1 VSEKFREIS
10 GSWFGNAVDTEA
22 GKAQRGR
29 MDLRLVPAALL
40 TWAAAICGAHL
51 HLSGLLAQLGI
62 MSALAVLFFWI
73 AHWPG
78 RRSARLSLAPSDR
91 LKSGASLGATLGLAC
106 ILAGG
111 VSGHWAILAVQHEG
125 SPMVDFA
132 AQRSTIVADVVVTAP
147 PRPVAQQGGW
157 ADQAR
162 WAVPVR
168 VLHYWTAGLAVQED
182 AVLTVMGSGS
192 WGEAV
197 PGQHLRA
204 TGRLKNPG
212 AGQQGR
218 AILAASS
225 EALGA
230 EEPPDVE
237 AIPIRLREAFRE
249 AAAGLPRD
257 AAGLLPGM
265 VTGDTAALDEDL
277 EAAMQIVGI
286 SHLTAVSG
294 ANCSLVLG
302 SLLILARSLRLP
314 RLPAASVA
322 LAGLGGF
329 VLVVGP
335 EPSVLRA
342 GLMGVIGVIALASGR
357 RGRSLGFLCLAVIG
371 LLLVDPRLGVSYGFL
386 LSVLATLG
394 IILLGT
400 RLTAWLGL
408 VLPLPLAVAI
418 AVPLSAQLFCSPAIV
433 GLQPNFS
440 TYALLANI
448 ASSPFVAPVTLLGT
462 ALLPVIPLWPGAAQ
476 FLLAPGLS
484 AGCVAA
490 IARFFASSP
499 GSRLPWP
506 EGPPGMASMAL
517 MSALTLSV
525 VWALMH
531 PRPVAL
537 RFLRF
542 HAYSVRF
549 LAALEQQA
557 GRLHGSLRAT
567 QRGRLE
573 PYALNARRIISGT
586 CPQRPLQRPGGQCS
600 QLAGRC
606 AGCRGPCHGAGGL
619 SRHQV
624 NGPDPPGGQGSPPRC
639 RSH

>member
-1 VSEKFREIS
+1 MSEKFREIS
-10 GSWFGNAVDTEA
+10 GSWFGNAGDAEA
-22 GKAQRGR
+22 GKIPRGR
-29 MDLRLVPAALL
+29 IDLRLVPAALL
-40 TWAAAICGAHL
+40 AWAAAICGAL
-51 HLSGLLAQLGI
+51 VPASWLLAQLGI
-62 MSALAVLFFWI
+62 MIVLAALFWLS
-73 AHWPG
+73 HWTW
-78 RRSARLSLAPSDR
+78 RRRHCQNSR
-91 LKSGASLGATLGLAC
+91 ASLCATLGLAC
-106 ILAGG
+106 ILAAG
-111 VSGHWAILAVQHEG
+111 VSGHLAILAVQREY
-125 SPMVDFA
+125 SPMADFA
-132 AQRSTIVADVVVTAP
+132 AQRSTIVADVVVTAA
-147 PRPVAQQGGW
+147 PRPVAQPAGG
-157 ADQAR
+157 ADRAR

-168 VLHYWTAGLAVQED
+168 VLHYRTAGLAVHED
-182 AVLTVMGSGS
+182 AALTVMGSGS

-197 PGQHLRA
+197 PGQQLRA
-204 TGRLKNPG
+204 TGRLKEPG
-212 AGQQGR
+212 PGQQGR
-218 AILAASS
+218 TILAASS
-225 EALGA
+225 EATGTEA
-230 EEPPDVE
+230 PPDIE
-237 AIPIRLREAFRE
+237 AIPTRLREAFRE

-257 AAGLLPGM
+257 ASGLLPGM
-265 VTGDTAALDEDL
+265 VTGDTEALDEDL
-277 EAAMQIVGI
+277 EAAMQIVGM

-329 VLVVGP
+329 ILVVGP

-394 IILLGT
+394 IILVGT

-408 VLPLPLAVAI
+408 VLPLPLAVAV
-418 AVPLSAQLFCSPAIV
+418 AVPLSAQLFCSPALV

-440 TYALLANI
+440 TYALPANI
-448 ASSPFVAPVTLLGT
+448 AAAPFVAPVTLLGT
-462 ALLPVIPLWPGAAQ
+462 ALLPVIPLWPAAAQ
-476 FLLAPGLS
+476 FLLAPGFS

-490 IARFFASSP
+490 IARFFAGSP
-499 GSRLPWP
+499 GSLLPWP

-517 MSALTLSV
+517 MSGLTLSV
-525 VWALMH
+525 VWALTH

-537 RFLRF
+537 RLVRF
-542 HAYSVRF
+542 HARFIRF

-557 GRLHGSLRAT
+557 GRLHGSLRPTQGGSAT

-624 NGPDPPGGQGSPPRC
+624 NGQDPPGDQGSPP
-639 RSH
+639 